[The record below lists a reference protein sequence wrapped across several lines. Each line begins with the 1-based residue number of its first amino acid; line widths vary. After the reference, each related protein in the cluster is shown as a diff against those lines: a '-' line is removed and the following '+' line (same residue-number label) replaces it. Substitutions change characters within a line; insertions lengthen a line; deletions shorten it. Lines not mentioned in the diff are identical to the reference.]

1 MKTTTDLI
9 KQAQVVRQRL
19 QSRKTELER
28 ELSEINRALNG
39 HASAAGPRMRPVSRP
54 VRQPIKLVKNQF
66 SLRDMVLRATAKRP
80 LTKSEILDAVQKAGY
95 KFATNDPANSLN
107 ALLYSKDGPCKRQG
121 EKWSPK

>member
-9 KQAQVVRQRL
+9 KQAQAVRQRL

-39 HASAAGPRMRPVSRP
+39 HASAAVPRVRPDRQP
-54 VRQPIKLVKNQF
+54 VRQPVKLVKNQF

-80 LTKSEILDAVQKAGY
+80 LTKPEILDAVQRAGY
-95 KFATNDPANSLN
+95 KFTTNDPANSLN
-107 ALLYSKDGPCKRQG
+107 ALLYSKDGPCRRQG